1 MGKQECDSV
10 GWYHEHEPMLG
21 GNLRFP
27 PYPHPLLFFIVIT
40 VRDFAGFVLQN
51 YFGCEVIAS
60 RAICG
65 GFYKII

>member
-51 YFGCEVIAS
+51 YFGCESLLRVPS
-60 RAICG
+60 VE
-65 GFYKII
+65 GFLK